1 MKRDLLCIL
10 DFSGEEILELFYLTR
25 RLKERWKA
33 GRVETALQ
41 GKTLGLLFEK
51 PSTRTRVSFEVAAY
65 QLGGACIYLT
75 TGDTQLSRDETPE
88 DTARV
93 LARYLDILAV
103 RTYRQEWLE
112 NMARFSRRPV
122 INALTDRF
130 HPCQAL
136 SDVYTVFEKRGSL
149 DGLRAAWVGDGNNVA
164 HSWINAAA
172 RLGFELTL
180 ACPEGYD
187 PDPDILRSACRENPS
202 IRIVRNP
209 KEAVKGCHVINTDV
223 WVSMGQDDEAE
234 DRLKVFQEYQVNPG
248 LAALAL
254 PDVMVLHC
262 LPAHRGQEITAD
274 FLDDPNAVVWDQA
287 ENKMHFH
294 KAILLKL
301 SGGELD

>member
-1 MKRDLLCIL
+1 MKRDLLSVL
-10 DFSGEEILELFYLTR
+10 DFSREEILELFHLTR

-33 GRVETALQ
+33 GRVERALQ

-51 PSTRTRVSFEVAAY
+51 PSTRTRVSFEVAVY
-65 QLGGACIYLT
+65 QLGGSCIYLPA
-75 TGDTQLSRDETPE
+75 GDTQLSRDETPE

-103 RTYRQEWLE
+103 RAYRHDWLE
-112 NMARFSRRPV
+112 NMARSSRRPV

-136 SDVYTVFEKRGSL
+136 SDVYTVFERRGSL
-149 DGLRAAWVGDGNNVA
+149 DGLRAAWIGDGNNVA
-164 HSWINAAA
+164 HSWINVAA

-187 PDPDILRSACRENPS
+187 PELEILEAARHENPS
-202 IRIVRNP
+202 IRIVRDP
-209 KEAVKGCHVINTDV
+209 KEAVQGCHVINTDV

-234 DRLKVFQEYQVNPG
+234 DRLNAFQAYQVNPE
-248 LAALAL
+248 LVAYAL

-274 FLDDPNAVVWDQA
+274 FLDDPEAVVWDQA